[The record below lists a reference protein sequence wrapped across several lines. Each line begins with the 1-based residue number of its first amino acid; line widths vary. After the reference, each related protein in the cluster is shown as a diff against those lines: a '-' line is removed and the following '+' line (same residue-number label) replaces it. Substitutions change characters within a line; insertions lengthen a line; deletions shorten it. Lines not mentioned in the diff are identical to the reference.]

1 MRLSEALRFSTKRQA
16 EHPGIDGGLPITG
29 SDYGI
34 SCMSIEQ
41 IIRVALTSKN
51 PMDLDGETIP
61 WSEMQ
66 PLVRKQL
73 LQSELWEPIEP
84 KPCMLIIAE
93 AASDWTS
100 LPEPEDTDDDDEEEG
115 YYA

>member
-16 EHPGIDGGLPITG
+16 EHPGIGGGIPITG

-34 SCMSIEQ
+34 SCLSFKQ
-41 IIRVALTSKN
+41 IIWAALTSKDL
-51 PMDLDGETIP
+51 MDLDGETIP

-66 PLVRKQL
+66 PLARKNL

-93 AASDWTS
+93 AASDWTG
-100 LPEPEDTDDDDEEEG
+100 LPEPEEPTEEQEEE